1 MLRPRALTSALR
13 KMNTG
18 GIQSVMLFNPEGVL
32 LAYTSLAG
40 DSERSKAAIAANV
53 WNIYQRQLES
63 SESVI
68 FSYNYF
74 VHSNTFPGLKIHLSS
89 SKS

>member
-63 SESVI
+63 SESSLICVI
-68 FSYNYF
+68 TCSLIALLMYN
-74 VHSNTFPGLKIHLSS
+74 VMIPPIK
-89 SKS
+89 

>member
-63 SESVI
+63 SESA
-68 FSYNYF
+68 
-74 VHSNTFPGLKIHLSS
+74 SS
-89 SKS
+89 ARYLLATEVAASLLTLVR